1 MCGTRDSLF
10 VICLTGFIEAYYY
23 SVLKNRKQPLAPPRD
38 VKEMEIFMVQLE
50 PVSEIAGG
58 QPGMTARFTHRQMKR

>member
-23 SVLKNRKQPLAPPRD
+23 SVLKNRKQPLAPPHD
-38 VKEMEIFMVQLE
+38 VKEMEIFMVQQEDSL
-50 PVSEIAGG
+50 G
-58 QPGMTARFTHRQMKR
+58 